1 MVRARITQHAI
12 ERYISRVEPSA
23 SPNRARACV
32 ERIVIRGQVRS
43 TPRHWMRHRVRI
55 TPGLRFVYW
64 AEHPYVCALVLEGA
78 VVTIVHRSL
87 YCRPPGCE
95 ISELFG
101 SASGESGGWG
111 PPVRTG
117 SEIEL
122 GEAA

>member
-23 SPNRARACV
+23 SPDRARACV
-32 ERIVIRGQVRS
+32 EQIVIRGQVRS
-43 TPRHWMRHRVRI
+43 TPRHWMRHQVRI

-64 AEHPYVCALVLEGA
+64 AEQPYVCALVLDGA

-87 YCRPPGCE
+87 YCRRQGCE

-101 SASGESGGWG
+101 SAPDEVGGWG
-111 PPVRTG
+111 LPVGTG
-117 SEIEL
+117 SAIEL
-122 GEAA
+122 EEAA